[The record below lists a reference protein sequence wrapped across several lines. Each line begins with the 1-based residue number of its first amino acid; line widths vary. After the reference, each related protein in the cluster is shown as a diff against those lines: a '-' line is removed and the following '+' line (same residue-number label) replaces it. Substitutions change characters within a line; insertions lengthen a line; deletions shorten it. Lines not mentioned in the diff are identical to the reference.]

1 MKLVTYLILY
11 PLILLISHLPF
22 KILYFFSDITFYL
35 LYYVFRYR
43 RKVVRFNLEIS
54 KVTKSKSDLIRIE
67 KEFYRH
73 ITDVFFE
80 MFKFYSIST
89 EEIKKRFYL
98 ENSEIIYD
106 LAKEKKNVMFMATH
120 YGGFEWFLSIGHHVP
135 HLPFAIYTPLTNK
148 HLDSL
153 LRKIRLKH
161 GSKLISRYEASNYID
176 KQIEQK
182 NLFLYG
188 MAADQSAQIR
198 SITYWRH
205 FLGVKVP
212 VFTGSERIAK
222 EHNMPVVFG
231 KMVKIKRGHYKV
243 VIEMLSEFPRNH
255 KDFEITDMYIERV
268 EKQIRKNPEY
278 YFWTHNRF
286 KHMNKAPKD

>member
-35 LYYVFRYR
+35 LYYLFRYR

>member
-35 LYYVFRYR
+35 LYYLFRYR

-153 LRKIRLKH
+153 VRKIRLKH

>member
-35 LYYVFRYR
+35 LYYLFRYR

-120 YGGFEWFLSIGHHVP
+120 YGGFEWFLSMGHHVP